1 MPIRIKQNK
10 IKNDEKAL
18 LNLMA
23 GLKKSKTCHF
33 LFSRTLKTPSKEFR
47 IYKNRF

>member
-33 LFSRTLKTPSKEFR
+33 LFNTKTLIK
-47 IYKNRF
+47 KNICKVLN